1 MRRKYFTSASED
13 ESPFPAQGLI
23 LFVSPDTIA
32 SIMSNCRIHVK
43 PSRLGNAFT
52 LLELLIVMVLIAI
65 LVGILLAALNGVRKA
80 GDRAKCVSNL
90 RQVGTAI
97 GAYVADHDG
106 SLPGALWTSQS
117 SWYNSTDYGSLGN
130 VLSRYLNLNL
140 ILSGGG
146 KGNKSQ
152 ALILVCPAWRR
163 GVPYQE
169 DDEWVMNTQV
179 SVNGVNINP
188 WGYAD
193 IVEQNGN
200 VAGLDPN
207 GLDMPRKIASL
218 TGVSLST
225 TWAMQDLDK
234 RLALQLQQSG
244 VTWGKT
250 WYGIV
255 TKPVHS
261 NVRNALFFDFHVAAI
276 PVPANQQ
283 N

>member
-1 MRRKYFTSASED
+1 MRRKYFTGASED
-13 ESPFPAQGLI
+13 DPSFQAQGLI

-32 SIMSNCRIHVK
+32 NIMSNRRIHVK
-43 PSRLGNAFT
+43 PSRLENAFT

-65 LVGILLAALNGVRKA
+65 LAGIFLATLNAVRKS
-80 GDRAKCVSNL
+80 GDRVKCVSNL
-90 RQVGTAI
+90 RQVGSAM

-130 VLSRYLNLNL
+130 VLSRYLNLDL
-140 ILSGGG
+140 ASSGAG
-146 KGNKSQ
+146 KANKTQ

-179 SVNGVNINP
+179 SVNGVNVNP

-207 GLDMPRKIASL
+207 GLDIPRKIASL
-218 TGVSLST
+218 TGVSLSS

-234 RLALQLQQSG
+234 RLATQLENSG
-244 VTWGKT
+244 VQKGKT

-261 NVRNALFFDFHVAAI
+261 NIRNALFFDFHVAAI

-283 N
+283 R